1 MIVDYVM
8 IIFLSNHLFLE
19 VHINFPHGSVGEES
33 ACNVGDTG
41 DVGSIPGSGRSPGE
55 ANGTLLRYC
64 YLKNPMG
71 RGAWKATVQGV
82 TKSQT

>member
-33 ACNVGDTG
+33 ACSVGDTG
-41 DVGSIPGSGRSPGE
+41 DVGSIPG
-55 ANGTLLRYC
+55 
-64 YLKNPMG
+64 
-71 RGAWKATVQGV
+71 
-82 TKSQT
+82 